1 MKTTIR
7 IFSLALA
14 LAFAG
19 GVQAQECSRPA
30 KPNVP
35 DGASAERKE
44 MVQAQQAVQKY
55 VKAME
60 GYLACID
67 KRQKAAMKKAKAN
80 DEKLSA
86 ERRKALGKRY
96 NTGVKNLKTIAQ
108 EFNKQLKAYQKAQG
122 N

>member
-1 MKTTIR
+1 MTLPSLETIVS
-7 IFSLALA
+7 FLTVAVA
-14 LAFAG
+14 VAG
-19 GVQAQECSRPA
+19 GVQAQECSQPT

-67 KRQKAAMKKAKAN
+67 KQQKAAMKEAKDN
-80 DEKLSA
+80 
-86 ERRKALGKRY
+86 
-96 NTGVKNLKTIAQ
+96 
-108 EFNKQLKAYQKAQG
+108 
-122 N
+122 